1 MTGIGTRIGIV
12 GAGQAGLQ
20 LGMGLLAM
28 GYEVVMLSNLTGEQ
42 IAAGRV
48 TSSQCMFNTAR
59 THERALG
66 LNFWDAACPPVEG
79 IGFSLAG
86 PEQQKLMDW
95 AARLDAPAQSVDQ
108 RLKMPRWLDEFEKRG
123 GELRIVDAGIAEL
136 EELARECDLV
146 LVASGKGEIGRLF
159 ERDAEKS
166 PFDKPMRSLALT
178 YVQGMHPREAYSA
191 VNFNL
196 IPGVGEYF
204 VFPALTLNGPCEIM
218 VFEAIP
224 GGPMDLWNPTA
235 SPEEHLEISL
245 HILKRHVPWE
255 YERSRDCRLTDD
267 LGVLC
272 GRFPPTVRK
281 PVLTLPSGAKAL
293 GVGDAVCLND
303 PITGQGANNAAK
315 CAASYLVSILA
326 NEGQSFDAAWMQQT
340 FDRYWDYA
348 RDVVAWTNGMLM
360 PPPPHMVELLGAA
373 CVQPRVAHWFANNF
387 DDPRRFFP
395 TIGDPALTA
404 HFLTEA
410 A

>member
-1 MTGIGTRIGIV
+1 MTKIGIV

-20 LGMGLLAM
+20 LGMGLLSH
-28 GYEVVMLSNLTGEQ
+28 GYEVVMLSNLTGAQ
-42 IAAGRV
+42 IGAGRV
-48 TSSQCMFNTAR
+48 TSSQCMFDMAR
-59 THERALG
+59 SHERALG
-66 LNFWDAACPPVEG
+66 INFWDDACPPVDG
-79 IGFSLAG
+79 IGFTLAG
-86 PEQQKLMDW
+86 PNGEKLLDW
-95 AARLDAPAQSVDQ
+95 AAWLDAPAQSIDQ
-108 RLKMPRWLDEFEKRG
+108 RVKMPRWMDEFEKRG

-146 LVASGKGEIGRLF
+146 LVASGKGEIGKLF

-178 YVQGMHPREAYSA
+178 YVKGMRPRENHSA

-196 IPGVGEYF
+196 VPGVGEYF
-204 VFPALTLNGPCEIM
+204 VFPALTINGSCEIM

-224 GGPMDLWNPTA
+224 GGPMDLWSSAA
-235 SPEEHLEISL
+235 SAEEHLEVSL
-245 HILKRHVPWE
+245 HLLKRFVPWE
-255 YERSRDCRLTDD
+255 YERSRNCTLTDD
-267 LGVLC
+267 LGVLA

-303 PITGQGANNAAK
+303 PITGQGANNASK
-315 CAASYLVSILA
+315 CAASYLASILD
-326 NEGQSFDAAWMQQT
+326 NEGKSFEAAWMQQC

-348 RDVVAWTNGMLM
+348 QYVVGWTNNMLL
-360 PPPPHMVELLGAA
+360 PPPQHMVDLLGAA
-373 CVQPRVAHWFANNF
+373 SAQPRVAHWFANNF

-395 TIGDPALTA
+395 TIADPALTSA
-404 HFLTEA
+404 FLAEA

>member
-1 MTGIGTRIGIV
+1 MTTIGIV

-20 LGMGLLAM
+20 LGISLLGH
-28 GYEVVMLSNLTGEQ
+28 GYRVVMLSNLTGAQ
-42 IAAGRV
+42 IAGGRV
-48 TSSQCMFNTAR
+48 TSSQCMFDTAR
-59 THERALG
+59 SNERAIG
-66 LNFWDAACPPVEG
+66 INFWDDACPPVDG

-86 PEQQKLMDW
+86 PSGEKVLEW

-108 RLKMPRWLDEFEKRG
+108 RVKMPRWMDEFEKRG

-136 EELARECDLV
+136 EDLARECDLV
-146 LVASGKGEIGRLF
+146 LVASGKGEVGKLF

-166 PFDKPMRSLALT
+166 TFDKPMRSLALN
-178 YVQGMHPREAYSA
+178 YVKGMRPREEYSA

-204 VFPALTLNGPCEIM
+204 VFPALTTTGSCEIM

-224 GGPMDLWNPTA
+224 GGPMDLWSSAA
-235 SPEEHLEISL
+235 SAQEHLEVSL
-245 HILKRHVPWE
+245 HILKRFVPWE
-255 YERSRDCRLTDD
+255 YERSRDCELTDD
-267 LGVLC
+267 LGVLS

-303 PITGQGANNAAK
+303 PITGQGANNASK
-315 CAASYLVSILA
+315 CAASYLSSILENA
-326 NEGQSFDAAWMQQT
+326 GKPFDAAWMQAA
-340 FDRYWDYA
+340 FDRYWSYA
-348 RDVVAWTNGMLM
+348 KDVVAWTNGMLL
-360 PPPPHMVELLGAA
+360 PPPPHMVELLGSAA
-373 CVQPRVAHWFANNF
+373 SQPRVAHWFANNF

-395 TIGDPALTA
+395 TIADPALTTA
-404 HFLTEA
+404 FLAEA

>member
-1 MTGIGTRIGIV
+1 MTKIGIV

-20 LGMGLLAM
+20 LGMGLLSH
-28 GYEVVMLSNLTGEQ
+28 GYEVVMLSNLTGAQ
-42 IAAGRV
+42 IGAGRV
-48 TSSQCMFNTAR
+48 TSSQCMFDMAR
-59 THERALG
+59 SHERALG
-66 LNFWDAACPPVEG
+66 INFWDDACPPVDG
-79 IGFSLAG
+79 IGFTLAG
-86 PEQQKLMDW
+86 PNGEKLLDW

-108 RLKMPRWLDEFEKRG
+108 RVKMPRWMDEFEKRG

-146 LVASGKGEIGRLF
+146 LVASGKGEIGKLF

-178 YVQGMHPREAYSA
+178 YVKGMRPRENHSA

-196 IPGVGEYF
+196 VPGVGEYF
-204 VFPALTLNGPCEIM
+204 VFPALTINGPCEIM

-224 GGPMDLWNPTA
+224 GGPMDLWSSAA
-235 SPEEHLEISL
+235 SAEEHLEVSL
-245 HILKRHVPWE
+245 HLLKRFVPWE
-255 YERSRDCRLTDD
+255 YERSRDCTLTDD
-267 LGVLC
+267 LGVLT

-303 PITGQGANNAAK
+303 PITGQGANNASK
-315 CAASYLVSILA
+315 CATSYLASILD
-326 NEGQSFDAAWMQQT
+326 NEGKSFDAAWMQQC

-348 RDVVAWTNGMLM
+348 QYVVGWTNNMLL
-360 PPPPHMVELLGAA
+360 PPPQHMVDLLGAA
-373 CVQPRVAHWFANNF
+373 SAQPRVAHWFANNF

-395 TIGDPALTA
+395 TIADPALTSA
-404 HFLTEA
+404 FLAEA

>member
-1 MTGIGTRIGIV
+1 MTKVGIV

-20 LGMGLLAM
+20 LGIGLL
-28 GYEVVMLSNLTGEQ
+28 GHGHQVVMLSNLTGAQ

-48 TSSQCMFNTAR
+48 TSSQCMFDAAR
-59 THERALG
+59 SHERALDIA
-66 LNFWDAACPPVEG
+66 FWDEACPPVEG
-79 IGFSLAG
+79 IGFALAG
-86 PEQQKLMDW
+86 EGGERLLDW
-95 AARLDAPAQSVDQ
+95 SARLDAPAQSVDQ
-108 RLKMPRWLDEFEKRG
+108 RVKMPRWMDEFEARG

-178 YVQGMHPREAYSA
+178 YVHGMRPREEHSA

-204 VFPALTLNGPCEIM
+204 VFPALTLSGPCEIM

-224 GGPMDLWNPTA
+224 GGPMDLWSA
-235 SPEEHLEISL
+235 DAGPEEHLEISQ
-245 HILKRHVPWE
+245 HILKRFVPWE
-255 YERSRDCRLTDD
+255 YERSRDCTLTDD
-267 LGVLC
+267 LGVLY

-315 CAASYLVSILA
+315 CAASYLASIVA
-326 NEGQSFDAAWMQQT
+326 NEGKPFDAAWMQGA

-373 CVQPRVAHWFANNF
+373 AAQPRVAHWFANNF

-395 TIGDPALTA
+395 TIADPALTGA
-404 HFLTEA
+404 FLAETV
-410 A
+410 